1 MIWTKDNE
9 NLPLTCIVE
18 KENAKEVNGAKQLLG
33 SKHSSKYLPLCSAEE
48 KKNSF
53 RFATI

>member
-48 KKNSF
+48 KNSF
-53 RFATI
+53 RFATT